1 MGDEGVP
8 VEYHVIFWKL
18 TAQRDPS
25 LKENFFLMEVPTE
38 SIFSDIV
45 DWDAIV
51 PLNPKKPM
59 TVSKRQTG
67 FCKEKLGKFITIRLD
82 L

>member
-1 MGDEGVP
+1 MP
-8 VEYHVIFWKL
+8 
-18 TAQRDPS
+18 QRDPS

>member
-1 MGDEGVP
+1 
-8 VEYHVIFWKL
+8 
-18 TAQRDPS
+18 
-25 LKENFFLMEVPTE
+25 MEVPTE